1 MQLFRTP
8 HPPKRTCGSMGNGS
22 IAGAMNTAPRSM
34 RKSFATPVTT
44 SLPTPVPVSVPGSG
58 SLNSSIGTS
67 VGGSAGLINATT
79 AATTTAATQSML
91 LSQLI
96 SSNTTDTQAALSKS
110 SSMDISD
117 TLPYTDSPSIP
128 LGQIRTHTSSIPRG
142 ADGVPLYALAYPEND
157 EEAVAVESPCTLVLR
172 PFAQPVIV
180 TPPRNLLTIPSP
192 GGFGRTIALESLGMS
207 YVPPC
212 TIISLCIL
220 PDRLLVVLG
229 TGVVEAYRYYTSDV
243 AKNVLAVTATQPSN
257 VRRTYITQKR
267 RNALELARKAKAVRL
282 AKAEAQALLESSALE
297 R

>member
-44 SLPTPVPVSVPGSG
+44 SIPVSVPVSVFSP
-58 SLNSSIGTS
+58 
-67 VGGSAGLINATT
+67 VGGVSTGGNMGSINA
-79 AATTTAATQSML
+79 AATAATQSML

-96 SSNTTDTQAALSKS
+96 SSNTTDTHQAALSKS
-110 SSMDISD
+110 SSMDIADLPTPHGD
-117 TLPYTDSPSIP
+117 TSVP
-128 LGQIRTHTSSIPRG
+128 LGQIRSQTSSIPRG
-142 ADGVPLYALAYPEND
+142 ADGQPLYALAYPEND

-180 TPPRNLLTIPSP
+180 TPPRSLLTIPSP
-192 GGFGRTIALESLGMS
+192 RGYGRTIALESLGMS

-267 RNALELARKAKAVRL
+267 RNALELARKVKVVRL
-282 AKAEAQALLESSALE
+282 AKAEAQALLESSVLE